1 MISDAQFDAIERN
14 APQVAIKGYI
24 DEDQKTR
31 TGYAFLALDL
41 LSRLPYHFTWGVSYP
56 TVEELAVAQD
66 GLIVPDAG
74 PEDTIYKIY
83 DLLGKAMFLPSG
95 AADWRI
101 LNMLSAAGYL
111 VARNFSQHE
120 DDAYWVR
127 TIRGHFVVY
136 PPVV

>member
-1 MISDAQFDAIERN
+1 MISDAQFEAIQRN

-24 DEDQKTR
+24 DEDQKQR

-41 LSRLPYHFTWGVSYP
+41 LSRLPYHYSWAVSYP
-56 TVEELAVAQD
+56 TVEALALAQD

-74 PEDTIYKIY
+74 PESTIYLIY
-83 DLLGKAMFLPSG
+83 DLLGKAMFLPNG
-95 AADWRI
+95 HADWRI
-101 LNMLSAAGYL
+101 LNMMSKAGFL
-111 VARNFSQHE
+111 VARHLSQHE
-120 DDAYWVR
+120 DDGYWIR